1 MISAWILTVVFN
13 IYTSGGGYST
23 QSSSNTVTSQQY
35 IYKTRE
41 ECIKAQGFYS
51 KTKYAVATSC
61 ANSYVVSK

>member
-1 MISAWILTVVFN
+1 MINVWILTVIFN
-13 IYTSGGGYST
+13 INTASESGPRSG
-23 QSSSNTVTSQQY
+23 SNTLTSQQY